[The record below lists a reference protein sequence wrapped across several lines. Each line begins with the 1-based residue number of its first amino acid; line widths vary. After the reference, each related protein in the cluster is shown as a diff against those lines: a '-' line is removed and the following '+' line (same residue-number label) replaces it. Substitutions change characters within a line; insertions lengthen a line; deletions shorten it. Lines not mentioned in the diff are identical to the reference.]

1 MSQRSIL
8 ALMYTVDLLRQR
20 GVECDPVLARHG
32 LDPARLDPNGEIERD
47 RELAVLT
54 ELLPLAGDPA
64 FGFEMGQRFGLAG
77 YGPLTML
84 LMTSRTAFEGFQFGV
99 RYQALTYLYG
109 ELSLVPG
116 EEDTALILKPIALP
130 ASVRRMLI
138 DRDMTGTFRLV
149 NDLQTQLGLDLA
161 PREIWLPYPEPRDTA
176 FYEEYF
182 RAPIRFDR
190 PWAQA
195 TIRNRD
201 LATPLPFHNQ
211 AAQELYR
218 SQCDAL
224 LARRA
229 GAPEGLAERVSA
241 YLDLFVGD
249 FPDAARAAATFDLP
263 ERSFRRRLGKRGAAS
278 RKFSMRCDWA
288 RPAPCW
294 GFVAERGAHRR
305 AARLQRDGGL
315 HPRLPALDRADPGE
329 IPEAADLSTPA

>member
-20 GVECDPVLARHG
+20 GVDCDAVLARHG

-54 ELLPLAGDPA
+54 ALLPLAGDPA

-84 LMTSRTAFEGFQFGV
+84 LMTSRSAFEGFQLGV

-116 EEDTALILKPIALP
+116 EQDTALILKPIALP
-130 ASVRRMLI
+130 PTVRRILI

-161 PREIWLPYPEPRDTA
+161 PREVWLPYPRPRETG
-176 FYEEYF
+176 FYEAYF
-182 RAPIRFDR
+182 RCPVKFDQ

-195 TIRNRD
+195 SIRNRD

-211 AAQELYR
+211 AAQDLYR

-224 LARRA
+224 LARRS
-229 GAPEGLAERVSA
+229 GAAEGLAERVVA
-241 YLDLFVGD
+241 YLDLFLGD

-263 ERSFRRRLGKRGAAS
+263 ERSFRRRLGEEGRSYQTLLDEVRLRKARALLADSSLSMERIAGRLGYSEPAAFI
-278 RKFSMRCDWA
+278 RAF
-288 RPAPCW
+288 
-294 GFVAERGAHRR
+294 RR
-305 AARLQRDGGL
+305 WTGL
-315 HPRLPALDRADPGE
+315 
-329 IPEAADLSTPA
+329 TPAKYRRTMQDEE